1 MGLWDDIKRFAAAK
15 PAPTPRTLQ
24 TGTSM
29 QSQGAIPV
37 EKGAESELGSSTPVA
52 LRDPVAALGSRTNA
66 LSTYA
71 KMANSDVAVDVSL
84 RAGKTPVLGAT
95 WFVQPASED
104 KEDIDIADFIRYN
117 LLEGQSAPFLNV
129 LEDILR
135 MYENGFSVLEAVYE
149 QREWV
154 SSRKGAN
161 RRNYTMLKKLAPR
174 PANTIKGFT
183 YDKNGGPVS
192 IEQLA
197 IDPTTGKTT
206 EISIPITKAI
216 VFTLNK
222 QGGNLEGK
230 SMLRTSYRHWYYK
243 DHFYKIDA
251 IQKERHAVGVPFIQL
266 PMGYTADDKAAAL
279 QLVTNVRANEEAGF
293 VIPPG
298 YEMGFKKPEGELVN
312 VLASIEHHN
321 GMIMMNVM
329 VQFLLMGIQ
338 EAGGGGRATSSSQQ
352 DMYVKS
358 LRYIA
363 NTISQYINLY
373 LIPRLVAYN
382 FVTDKFPT
390 LQVRNIGETKDL
402 QMWAS
407 AMANL
412 ISTQAIT
419 VDKETE
425 QWIRQQI
432 DAPNLLGERPTT
444 DGTTPTDTTGK
455 GGVNPNDASKGQG
468 NLPKGTNPQ

>member
-1 MGLWDDIKRFAAAK
+1 MAAK
-15 PAPTPRTLQ
+15 
-24 TGTSM
+24 
-29 QSQGAIPV
+29 GAIPV
-37 EKGAESELGSSTPVA
+37 DKSALTEVGSSKPVA
-52 LRDPVAALGSRTNA
+52 LRDVVAAVGTRTQAQNVY
-66 LSTYA
+66 SQ
-71 KMANSDVAVDVSL
+71 MANDAAVDVSL

-95 WFVQPASED
+95 WFVQPASASP
-104 KEDIDIADFIRYN
+104 EDIDIADFINYN

-135 MYENGFSVLEAVYE
+135 MYESGFSVIEPVYE

-174 PANTIKGFT
+174 PSSTIKEFV
-183 YDKNGGPVS
+183 YDANGGPVS
-192 IEQLA
+192 IIQNA
-197 IDPTTGKTT
+197 IDDKGKVAEVT
-206 EISIPITKAI
+206 IPIEKAI
-216 VFTLNK
+216 VFTFNR

-230 SMLRTSYRHWYYK
+230 SLLRTAYRHWFYK

-251 IQKERHAVGVPFIQL
+251 IQKERHGTGIPFVSL
-266 PMGYTADDKAAAL
+266 PAGYDPEDKAAAFE
-279 QLVTNVRANEEAGF
+279 LVRNIRTNESAGF

-312 VLASIEHHN
+312 VLSSIEHHN

-338 EAGGGGRATSSSQQ
+338 ESGGGGRATSGSQQ
-352 DMYVKS
+352 NMYEKS
-358 LRYIA
+358 LRHVA
-363 NTISQYINLY
+363 NSICQYINLY
-373 LIPRLVAYN
+373 LVPRLVAYN

-390 LQVRNIGETKDL
+390 LQVRNIGEGKDL

-407 AMANL
+407 AMSNL
-412 ISTQAIT
+412 VNTRAIT
-419 VDKETE
+419 VDDDTE

-432 DAPNLLGERPTT
+432 DAPLKLGPRPP
-444 DGTTPTDTTGK
+444 DPDEVAVPQKGDVKGEKTGNIPK
-455 GGVNPNDASKGQG
+455 TNDPG
-468 NLPKGTNPQ
+468 